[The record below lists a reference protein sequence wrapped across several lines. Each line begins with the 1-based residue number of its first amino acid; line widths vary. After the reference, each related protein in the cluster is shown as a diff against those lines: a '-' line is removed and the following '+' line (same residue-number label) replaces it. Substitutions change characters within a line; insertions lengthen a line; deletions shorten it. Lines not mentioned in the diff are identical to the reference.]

1 MISLTTGPK
10 WFFFTQLI
18 PETENVV
25 PCCLEEISE
34 YPKVA
39 SLKPELITNSPA
51 NFPRLGKVLLDLSS
65 TEGAC
70 TRAKAQ
76 PRPLVAGL
84 RLRSCLTPQGEV
96 VVDLQ
101 TKGDIFTEP

>member
-1 MISLTTGPK
+1 M
-10 WFFFTQLI
+10 
-18 PETENVV
+18 
-25 PCCLEEISE
+25 
-34 YPKVA
+34 A
-39 SLKPELITNSPA
+39 SLNPELITNSPA
-51 NFPRLGKVLLDLSS
+51 NFPRRDPGKVLLDLS
-65 TEGAC
+65 TGAC

-84 RLRSCLTPQGEV
+84 LRSCLTPQGEV

>member
-1 MISLTTGPK
+1 M
-10 WFFFTQLI
+10 
-18 PETENVV
+18 

-84 RLRSCLTPQGEV
+84 RSHSCLTPQGEV

>member
-1 MISLTTGPK
+1 M
-10 WFFFTQLI
+10 
-18 PETENVV
+18 
-25 PCCLEEISE
+25 PCCLEDISE

-51 NFPRLGKVLLDLSS
+51 NFPRLGKVLLDLS
-65 TEGAC
+65 TGAC

-76 PRPLVAGL
+76 PRPLEAGL